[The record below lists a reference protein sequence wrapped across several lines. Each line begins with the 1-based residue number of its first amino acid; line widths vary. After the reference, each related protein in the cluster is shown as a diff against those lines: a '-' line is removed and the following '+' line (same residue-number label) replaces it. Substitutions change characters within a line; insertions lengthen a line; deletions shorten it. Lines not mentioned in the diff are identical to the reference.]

1 MASRLTANKSLLL
14 VRTVMKSKMAE
25 RLKRPT
31 LLLTHSVRSRVN
43 FWPKLPK
50 CILAIFPLLSIEMI
64 ICTGRFLLL
73 FNGLYGFV
81 GTRFSRRF
89 LWLFEAEMKRW
100 DENDGHVLTT
110 KLSPQQFRWKMFRN
124 LLERFF
130 LTFWLFG
137 RLRFLGTS
145 TT

>member
-1 MASRLTANKSLLL
+1 MYWKIYIKIFLIKNSFLMLNTMFSFDFYLQ
-14 VRTVMKSKMAE
+14 
-25 RLKRPT
+25 LKRPT

-130 LTFWLFG
+130 
-137 RLRFLGTS
+137 
-145 TT
+145 